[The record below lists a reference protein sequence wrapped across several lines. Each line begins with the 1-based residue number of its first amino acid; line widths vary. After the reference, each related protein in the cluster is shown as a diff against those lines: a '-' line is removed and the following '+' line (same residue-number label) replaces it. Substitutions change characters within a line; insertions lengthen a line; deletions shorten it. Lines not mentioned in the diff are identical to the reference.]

1 MCIRDSNINTARPSK
16 GGVAIP
22 ANQAISEEGGKVVY
36 TSTDERG
43 NLKVGDN
50 FTINQQTGDI
60 TGDAFKKSIQ
70 AQLTPLII
78 AIGGNL

>member
-1 MCIRDSNINTARPSK
+1 MARLLS
-16 GGVAIP
+16 G
-22 ANQAISEEGGKVVY
+22 
-36 TSTDERG
+36 
-43 NLKVGDN
+43 KVGDN